1 MFLTLYHFSV
11 LDGTFAVWDT
21 RFYEDLSGETLVVEG
36 EPDGWDNWDMGH
48 SFLCMGTSRWW
59 EVNLVDWDNWDMGH
73 SICEETL
80 VFGRR
85 T

>member
-1 MFLTLYHFSV
+1 M
-11 LDGTFAVWDT
+11 
-21 RFYEDLSGETLVVEG
+21 EG

-73 SICEETL
+73 SISEETL

>member
-1 MFLTLYHFSV
+1 MGHLRHGALVSV
-11 LDGTFAVWDT
+11 QVSVKKPWYWKANLM
-21 RFYEDLSGETLVVEG
+21 
-36 EPDGWDNWDMGH
+36 GWDNWDMGH
-48 SFLCMGTSRWW
+48 SFLCMGASRWW

-80 VFGRR
+80 VLGRR

>member
-1 MFLTLYHFSV
+1 M
-11 LDGTFAVWDT
+11 
-21 RFYEDLSGETLVVEG
+21 
-36 EPDGWDNWDMGH
+36 GWDNWDMGH

-73 SICEETL
+73 SISEETL